1 MRGVIRSMAQI
12 LPEPFMVLYRL
23 LVSIASLPVLA
34 ALLWR
39 VLRGRESRS
48 ALAERLGGGEAA
60 PHRLWLHAASNGE
73 LTSAKPLIDAL
84 LAADPALQL
93 LVTVNTVTARELG
106 QGWGDPRIAIRM
118 APLDHRAVLRRF
130 LSRHDPRALVV
141 VENELWPNRMA
152 LMADAQRSIFVIGA
166 RMSARSAA
174 RWAKIG
180 MAQTMI
186 AQITALSAQDAGS
199 EARFLDLGLPRDRL
213 LPPANLKTAIT
224 VAPGTPLDW
233 PRSDTVL
240 AASTHEGEDA
250 PILAAFAKA
259 RARRPG
265 LRLILAP
272 RHPRRAPEIAALIAK
287 AGLRHTSRSKDE
299 LPTAEVYLADT
310 LGEMGRWYASAGLCF
325 VGGSLVEKGGHTP
338 YEPAG
343 FGCALLHG
351 PDVANFAEAY
361 AALDAAGGARLC
373 ETEADLA
380 TAFTTID
387 ADAQAEMASAARG
400 ALGPPADVESL
411 AKALLARI

>member
-12 LPEPFMVLYRL
+12 SPEPFMVLYRL

-39 VLRGRESRS
+39 VLRGRESRV
-48 ALAERLGGGEAA
+48 ALLERLGGGEAA
-60 PHRLWLHAASNGE
+60 PGRLWLHAASNGE
-73 LTSAKPLIDAL
+73 LTSAKPLIEAL

-93 LVTVNTVTARELG
+93 LVTVNTVTARALG
-106 QGWGDPRIAIRM
+106 QGWNDARIAIRM

-130 LSRHDPRALVV
+130 LSRQAPRALVV
-141 VENELWPNRMA
+141 IENELWPNRMA
-152 LMADAQRSIFVIGA
+152 LLAQAKRPLFVVGA

-180 MAQTMI
+180 IAQPMMS
-186 AQITALSAQDAGS
+186 QITALSAQDAGS
-199 EARFLDLGLPRDRL
+199 EARFLDLGLPQERL
-213 LPPANLKTAIT
+213 MPPANLKTSIT
-224 VAPGTPLDW
+224 VAPGVPLDW

-250 PILAAFAKA
+250 TILAAFAKA
-259 RARRPG
+259 RAHRPS

-272 RHPRRAPEIAALIAK
+272 RHPRRAPQIAALIAK
-287 AGLRHTSRSKDE
+287 AGLRHTTRSKDGP
-299 LPTAEVYLADT
+299 PTAEVYLADT

-338 YEPAG
+338 YEPAS
-343 FGCALLHG
+343 FDCALLHG
-351 PDVANFAEAY
+351 PDVANFAAAY

-373 ETEADLA
+373 ATESDLA
-380 TAFTTID
+380 AAFATLD
-387 ADAQAEMASAARG
+387 ADEQAEMARAARA
-400 ALGPPADVESL
+400 ALGPPADVESI
-411 AKALLARI
+411 ATALIARL